1 MRAGKTRLT
10 KADTIALARSGDP
23 GALAAIYE
31 ANGESLF
38 RLAARILGS
47 VEEGE
52 DLIHDL
58 FVGLPELLARY
69 EHRERF
75 EAWLRG
81 VVVRSAIAHLR
92 RNRRRASA
100 LEARRSIG
108 QLLARDV
115 WGALDL
121 ERALNTLSADD
132 RTIIVL
138 TLVEG
143 YSHKEAAELMDTNE
157 GAARVRL
164 TRALKRL
171 RRLLEP
177 PA

>member
-10 KADTIALARSGDP
+10 KANTIDLARAGDP

-31 ANGESLF
+31 ANGEALF
-38 RLAARILGS
+38 RLAARMLGS

-52 DLIHDL
+52 DLIQDV

-81 VVVRSAIAHLR
+81 VVVRSAIAILR
-92 RNRRRASA
+92 RKRRREKA
-100 LEARRSIG
+100 LQARTGIPEPKS
-108 QLLARDV
+108 LDV
-115 WGALDL
+115 WGTMDL
-121 ERALNTLSADD
+121 QRALNTLSDTD
-132 RTIIVL
+132 RMTIVL
-138 TLVEG
+138 TLIEG

-164 TRALKRL
+164 TRVLKRL

-177 PA
+177 PE